1 MTLELLLDT
10 LLSNAVNLAHGLV
23 PIILLFLVLQIA
35 YLKLPWKRVFINVAG
50 SLIALVGLI
59 LFMTGISLVF
69 YPIGVDIG
77 EFIAGIPYKWFIV
90 VIGAVLGFAAAL
102 SEPSIRIQAE
112 QVSKFTSDVIKSNL
126 VVYTI
131 SIGVALAVALGMLRI
146 IFMIPLNYFVVPG
159 YILALILLLL
169 GDRQIVTIAFD
180 SGGVATGPVPAI
192 FLTAVA
198 FGVSSVIY
206 PEQTAADS
214 FGLVALIVMA
224 PVLAM
229 LVLGVIY
236 RIGKNKKK
244 GKKNN
249 RGRKK
254 K

>member
-1 MTLELLLDT
+1 MTWGVFFDT
-10 LLSNAVNLAHGLV
+10 LLSNALNLTHGVL

-35 YLKLPWKRVFINVAG
+35 YLKLPWKRVWINVAG

-69 YPIGVDIG
+69 YPIGVSIG
-77 EFIAGIPYKWFIV
+77 EFIAGIPYKWVIV

-102 SEPSIRIQAE
+102 SEPSIRIQAD
-112 QVSKFTSDVIKSNL
+112 QVSKFTSNVIKSNL

-131 SIGVALAVALGMLRI
+131 SVGVALAVALGMLRI
-146 IFMIPLNYFVVPG
+146 IFMVPLNYIVVPG

-180 SGGVATGPVPAI
+180 SGGVATGPVPAV

-206 PEQTAADS
+206 PEQTAGDS
-214 FGLVALIVMA
+214 FGMVALIVMA

-229 LVLGVIY
+229 LTLGVIY
-236 RIGKNKKK
+236 RIGKNKKDK
-244 GKKNN
+244 KNRGKK
-249 RGRKK
+249 K
-254 K
+254 